1 MTEYDVGFEEL
12 IKKLK
17 QSFSEKEIE
26 KISKAYDIAN
36 EAHKNQR
43 RRSGEPYIIHPV
55 AVAKI
60 LCDMGMDVDSL
71 CAALLHDVVEDT
83 DMTDE
88 DIRAVFGKDVELSD
102 SALALSVR
110 FDIAYDGERS
120 FALVLSDSAFIYFD
134 GAKTCLY
141 KDGACVLQ
149 LSAMTKVDI
158 GVKANGEINLLMGDQ
173 YVCLSVVEIE
183 SVRFVSLF
191 GEGRVT
197 IEGLEV
203 VIY

>member
-83 DMTDE
+83 EITLDDLRKE
-88 DIRAVFGKDVELSD
+88 GFPEEVIE
-102 SALALSVR
+102 ALSLMTHADGVPYDDYIKALKTNPIAVKVKLADLTHNSNPDRLETIDERMLQR
-110 FDIAYDGERS
+110 FEKYKR
-120 FALVLSDSAFIYFD
+120 
-134 GAKTCLY
+134 AK
-141 KDGACVLQ
+141 
-149 LSAMTKVDI
+149 
-158 GVKANGEINLLMGDQ
+158 EFLLGKNE
-173 YVCLSVVEIE
+173 L
-183 SVRFVSLF
+183 
-191 GEGRVT
+191 
-197 IEGLEV
+197 
-203 VIY
+203 